1 MIKILILGGGFGGI
15 RAALDLDKKLKK
27 EAEITLIDRNGY
39 HLFVPALYEV
49 ASAYGIK
56 KDPFAVQLRRTICM
70 PYADIFSAK
79 GGPASGGNRINFI
92 QAEISEINLAHK
104 MVKIGGDRIAEYDYL
119 VVALGSEVAD
129 YNIPGVRDYA
139 HQFKTLDDAL
149 FINQKLEEL
158 SEQFLKGER
167 IEPFSFLICGGG
179 FTGIELAAELGC
191 CTKVIKEKCKLRGR
205 CSSITLF
212 EAGPRILPAISEK
225 ERRHIKERLTKLGI
239 ILMENSPIE
248 EAGPDFIKLKTGQ
261 KLHGDL
267 IIWTAGIQSNQ
278 LLCNT
283 SGLPLTLSGKIATDD
298 TLQVK
303 NLKNIFAIGD
313 NLEFTDL
320 KSQKPVP
327 AFAYV
332 AVDQGK
338 IVAQNIYNSIKNKK
352 LKSYK
357 PFSDVWII
365 PIGGKFALA
374 HLWGGLL
381 IKGFWGWVIRELVD
395 IKYLLSIFSLN
406 KALEVFFNEIT
417 IFSKND

>member
-1 MIKILILGGGFGGI
+1 MIKILILGGGFGGV
-15 RAALDLDKKLKK
+15 RCALDLNKKFKNNDV
-27 EAEITLIDRNGY
+27 EITLVDRNSY

-70 PYADIFSAK
+70 PYADIFNETK
-79 GGPASGGNRINFI
+79 VNFI
-92 QAEISEINLAHK
+92 QANIAEINLTRK
-104 MVKIGGDRIAEYDYL
+104 MARTGGDRIIAYDYL
-119 VVALGSEVAD
+119 VIAVGSDTAD
-129 YNIPGVRDYA
+129 YNISGVRDYA

-158 SEQFLKGER
+158 SEQFRKKER
-167 IEPFSFLICGGG
+167 TEPFSFLICGGG

-191 CTKVIKEKCKLRGR
+191 CTKVIKEKCKFKGR
-205 CSSITLF
+205 CSNITLF
-212 EAGPRILPAISEK
+212 EAGPKILPAISEK
-225 ERRHIKERLTKLGI
+225 ERKLIKKRLTKLGI

-248 EAGPDFIKLKTGQ
+248 EVGSDSIKLKTGQ
-261 KLHGDL
+261 KVNGDL
-267 IIWTAGIQSNQ
+267 IIWTTGTKPNQ
-278 LLCNT
+278 LLLNT
-283 SGLPLTLSGKIATDD
+283 NDLPISNTEKIEVEN

-303 NLKNIFAIGD
+303 SLESVYAIGD
-313 NLEFTDL
+313 SVEFIDP

-327 AFAYV
+327 AFAYI

-338 IVAQNIYNSIKNKK
+338 IVAQNIHNSIKNKK
-352 LKSYK
+352 LKTYK
-357 PFSDVWII
+357 PFYSIWII

-374 HLWGGLL
+374 RLWEGIL
-381 IKGFWGWVIRELVD
+381 ISGFWGWLIRELVN
-395 IKYLLSIFSLN
+395 IRYLLSIFSLK